1 MIADMYSAT
10 SGLYT
15 YLRQGVDNG
24 YDHYHYPHPPPVVTV
39 EGETKPTE
47 GCTQALTLVM
57 GPCMPPFLVSPDTE
71 LVGESPRSPRGLDLK
86 GVMDW
91 DTPEARVNC
100 SLSSTL
106 VLPLAA
112 TRHTVSHASHGEKS
126 YRKLVNVTLLKSSKN
141 K

>member
-15 YLRQGVDNG
+15 YLRQGVDNNG
-24 YDHYHYPHPPPVVTV
+24 YDHYHYPPPVVTG
-39 EGETKPTE
+39 EGETKLTE

-126 YRKLVNVTLLKSSKN
+126 YRKRVNVTLLKSSKN